1 MRRLRVVLREEAIRD
16 LEDIYD
22 FIVDRGGGPTIAL
35 NYIRRIRRR
44 CVRIG
49 DAPRSGVSCDDLRQG
64 LRLMAFERRAVI
76 AYLID
81 ADTVRITNVFYGGRD
96 IEAIYRGR
104 DPTADEHDDQSGA

>member
-1 MRRLRVVLREEAIRD
+1 MRRLIVVLREEAIRD

-22 FIVDRGGGPTIAL
+22 FNVERGGGSTIAL

-44 CVRIG
+44 CVKIG
-49 DAPRSGVSCDDLRQG
+49 DAPRLGVSRDDLWPG

-76 AYLID
+76 AYLVD
-81 ADTVRITNVFYGGRD
+81 ADTVRITNIFYGGRD

-104 DPTADEHDDQSGA
+104 EPSADTQQD